1 MAASAISAMPE
12 VLSQHMVSR
21 PNERLLDLF
30 LCQTTLNGRELSG
43 KEVLLLSDR
52 RLVFFSMFDRPE
64 VISDIYMDDLMIR
77 YDFEYQFS
85 IPLEELLAI
94 DEVDGIIK
102 LSFGES
108 FDGHGHHLN
117 RVALQE
123 IMSIDCEDAFSCE
136 YVEEG
141 KRPYQTYHITDGEF
155 VRRIKEVAET
165 RLLEAE
171 CKVSVLAR

>member
-1 MAASAISAMPE
+1 
-12 VLSQHMVSR
+12 MVSR

-64 VISDIYMDDLMIR
+64 VISDIYMDDLMVH

-94 DEVDGIIK
+94 DEVDGVIK

-108 FDGHGHHLN
+108 FDGQGHHLN
-117 RVALQE
+117 RVALQ
-123 IMSIDCEDAFSCE
+123 
-136 YVEEG
+136 G
-141 KRPYQTYHITDGEF
+141 
-155 VRRIKEVAET
+155 
-165 RLLEAE
+165 
-171 CKVSVLAR
+171 